1 MHWPGVRWPIGEQA
15 DEARREVGRRLD
27 AAGWDPIEGP
37 ARIVHTSSLVTL
49 KVSCT
54 APVTTGSTGPG

>member
-1 MHWPGVRWPIGEQA
+1 MHGSGVRWPIGEQA
-15 DEARREVGRRLD
+15 DEARREVGRLLD
-27 AAGWDPIEGP
+27 AARCGPIERP

-49 KVSCT
+49 KMWST